1 MQTELKRYNTPQQ
14 ALLFGEPEPVGIK
27 IPDAA
32 FQLGVSSA
40 TIRNWLKTGYLV
52 NSGKG
57 AVDVHSLENF
67 TEKYAGTE
75 KLNGRANKS
84 QKDSHNHNDITSRFL
99 DVIALQSNH
108 LNSVGD
114 DYQQS
119 LSDSYRN
126 MEGVYYTPEYIVADM
141 FSPPRQDVA
150 TSIFCDPCCGSG
162 NFVVRALEL
171 GFRPENIVGFDTD
184 PVAIEL
190 TKTRIRNLTGYN
202 SSTIYNED
210 FLDHSVTSDAAYDYI
225 FTNPPWGKK
234 LPKES
239 KQSYAAVF
247 KAGKSSDTCSLFF
260 FACLKTLKEG
270 GHLGFLLPEAFFNIA
285 TYEDAR
291 RAALALNV
299 ERLIDYNK
307 PFAGLVTRAQALILR
322 AQPNPNTELSVSCEA
337 ANTKHRRTQD
347 SFSKNPKSIFNFHCT
362 AEESAVIDYV
372 FDRPHV
378 TLAGNAQWG
387 LGIVT
392 GNNKKWIRSTPGA
405 GYVPVFKGSD
415 IQSGTLKKP
424 TCFIPSDFSL
434 YQQVAP
440 MDFYNA
446 KEKLIYKFI
455 SSDLVFY
462 ADSEQKYILNSANML
477 IPESD
482 FPISCNQLADLF
494 NSDFMNWLF
503 KNIFDTHKILRGD
516 LETLPIHV
524 DYFDDHPHF
533 AEHEYLDFLGIRKE
547 KNGAYRLKESDY

>member
-1 MQTELKRYNTPQQ
+1 LIAKKRS
-14 ALLFGEPEPVGIK
+14 E
-27 IPDAA
+27 
-32 FQLGVSSA
+32 
-40 TIRNWLKTGYLV
+40 TGYLV

-57 AVDVHSLENF
+57 AVDPQSLTF
-67 TEKYAGTE
+67 FAEKYAGTE

-84 QKDSHNHNDITSRFL
+84 LKDSHNHIDLTKQFL
-99 DVIALQSNH
+99 GKIVSQEKH
-108 LNSVGD
+108 LGSLGD
-114 DYQQS
+114 SYQQS
-119 LSDSYRN
+119 LSESYRN
-126 MEGVYYTPEYIVADM
+126 KEGVYYTPEHIVSDM
-141 FSPPRQDVA
+141 FRPPREDVS
-150 TSIFCDPCCGSG
+150 TSVFCDPCCGSG
-162 NFVVRALEL
+162 NFIIRAIEI
-171 GFRPENIVGFDTD
+171 GFSPGNIIGFDTD
-184 PVAIEL
+184 PVAVEL
-190 TKTRIRNLTGYN
+190 TKTRIRALTGYDCT
-202 SSTIYNED
+202 TIHNKD
-210 FLDHSVTSDAAYDYI
+210 FLKQSISTHAAYDYI

-234 LPKES
+234 LPKET

-322 AQPNPNTELSVSCEA
+322 AQPNPETELSVCCEA
-337 ANTKHRRTQD
+337 NNAKHKRTQA
-347 SFSKNPKSIFNFHCT
+347 SFSINPKSILNFACT
-362 AEESAVIDYV
+362 ADSSAVIDHV
-372 FDRPHV
+372 FDRPHA

-392 GNNKKWIRSTPGA
+392 GNNKKWIRSTTGA
-405 GYVPVFKGSD
+405 DYVPVFKGSD

-440 MDFYNA
+440 IELYNA
-446 KEKLIYKFI
+446 PEKLIYKFI
-455 SSDLVFY
+455 SSDLAFF
-462 ADSEQKYILNSANML
+462 ADSEQRYILNSANML

-482 FPISCNQLADLF
+482 FPISCNQLADLL

-503 KNIFDTHKILRGD
+503 KNIFNTHKILRGD

-524 DYFDDHPHF
+524 DFFDYHPHF
-533 AEHEYLDFLGIRKE
+533 AEHEYLDHLGIRKE
-547 KNGAYRLKESDY
+547 ENGTYRLKEEDRCGIYTAGGRDCKSRIFKVRVGSIPSAPTIYSRKGCIV